1 MRNGEVIGT
10 IEPGS
15 GQRVIARAVAMQP
28 GETYAQAVA
37 RQDARSARISVAVA
51 TIRAEGERRVYSDL
65 SANNWVH
72 FGQGLMSQSYFA
84 EQQAARAY

>member
-37 RQDARSARISVAVA
+37 RQDARSARIQ
-51 TIRAEGERRVYSDL
+51 ERMRSHYSRTASERIAD
-65 SANNWVH
+65 A
-72 FGQGLMSQSYFA
+72 
-84 EQQAARAY
+84 AARGLI